1 MVDTVLERWLIM
13 GIAALMLFTMA
24 LLALVISNG
33 NQREL
38 NMQADMLEH
47 ALSGHNARVQVV
59 TDSYVRDLEKEA
71 DRIREAIRPADS
83 LILGRWYPLM
93 RMRHAIRAIT
103 LADGRGNE
111 WALTHNDSIW
121 EFRSHAE
128 GRAYSLDKRWRVGS
142 SPGLSTDTLSGN
154 PDPRRTTWYSR
165 AVENG
170 REGPVWSM
178 ENQPESDLAYLS
190 MLVRPSNDSG
200 AYHVLSFAVSV
211 EMMLANESDL
221 RSGETNALLG
231 PGMTTLNVSDSGS
244 LSLWHEVLR
253 NKIAR
258 PDGPMFSVQWA
269 GRNWSGR
276 IASLHLNGTKLYSGV
291 MLATAISHSSA
302 GLWSIL
308 ALLLLLSVL
317 LTLVF
322 IQGRTSDR
330 RVQHQARKSDL
341 QAQHLARTLSEKET
355 LDREVHHRVKNNLQV
370 ISSLLNLQAQRLG
383 NDEVRKEF
391 LRGKRRIDSIA
402 LVHHKLYRQNDLAA
416 VRMDVFLDDIARAM
430 SAMYEPASGAVSHS
444 VETQGLRCDA
454 DTSIQ
459 LGMVLCELLA
469 NCYQHAFPYS
479 TGGHINIRLERL
491 DNGKLRLAVNDN
503 GTGFDRGSVA
513 PHCLG
518 LEVVEA
524 LAEQLDGICEV
535 LNENGTRVEVTFKGG
550 GGS

>member
-13 GIAALMLFTMA
+13 GIAALMLITMA
-24 LLALVISNG
+24 LLALVINNG
-33 NQREL
+33 DDRESA
-38 NMQADMLEH
+38 MQADMVERSL
-47 ALSGHNARVQVV
+47 AGHNAKVQVV
-59 TDSYVRDLEKEA
+59 TDTYARDLEREA
-71 DRIREAIRPADS
+71 VRIREAIRPADS
-83 LILGRWYPLM
+83 LVLGRWYPLM
-93 RMRHAIRAIT
+93 RMRHAIRAIV
-103 LADGRGNE
+103 LADERKNE
-111 WALTHNDSIW
+111 WALYHNDSVW
-121 EFRSHAE
+121 QFLSHV
-128 GRAYSLDKRWRVGS
+128 GGKSYSLGKKWQVGR
-142 SPGLSTDTLSGN
+142 SPGMPTDTLPEPS
-154 PDPRRTTWYSR
+154 DPRKSTWYSK

-178 ENQPESDLAYLS
+178 DNQPETDLAYLS
-190 MLVRPSNDSG
+190 MLVRPANDSG
-200 AYHVLSFAVSV
+200 AFHVLGFAVNV

-221 RSGETNALLG
+221 RSGETSALLG
-231 PGMTTLNVSDSGS
+231 QGLAPLNVSDSS
-244 LSLWHEVLR
+244 SMALWRKVLGE
-253 NKIAR
+253 KIAL
-258 PDGPMFSVQWA
+258 PDGPMFTMEWRGQYWA
-269 GRNWSGR
+269 GRV
-276 IASLHLNGTKLYSGV
+276 ASLHLNGTKLYSGV
-291 MLATAISHSSA
+291 MLATGSSHSST

-317 LTLVF
+317 LTVVF
-322 IQGRTSDR
+322 IQSRTAVR

-341 QAQHLARTLSEKET
+341 QARHLARTLSEKET

-383 NDEVRKEF
+383 DEGVRKEF

-416 VRMDVFLDDIARAM
+416 VRMDMFLDDIARAM
-430 SAMYEPASGAVSHS
+430 SAMYEPASATVSHS
-444 VETQGLRCDA
+444 VDTQGIRCDA

-469 NCYQHAFPYS
+469 NSYQHAFPYA

-491 DNGKLRLAVNDN
+491 DGKLRLVVKDN

-524 LAEQLDGICEV
+524 LAEQLDGVCEV
-535 LNENGTRVEVTFKGG
+535 MKDDGTRVEVTFKGT
-550 GGS
+550 GSS